1 MDSAGVVGAVS
12 RCSLRPLHGHP
23 PSKWG
28 GVGSHHRQ
36 CQRGVVRG
44 FGEGAKAARVA
55 RRGRG
60 DRRRYP
66 VAEGWHRVA
75 PSMTR
80 RLRLPSSP
88 IEQSVE
94 ARAFVFSGFAVAVL
108 GIVLYGQDYVVPAIG
123 LIAAAAGH
131 VVSYRERNQKREF
144 WRQAFLAAMV
154 FGALFYVIADSSLA
168 LFGGVLPQANFAIL
182 LVAVTSFDLKTRRN
196 CYSSLWISLAIV
208 YLAAVYAWDYAFGI
222 LLALWALYLAG
233 FWIASHLKRMEAG
246 VRVPA
251 RALALMLAAAILGG
265 VGWFVA
271 GPPPPR
277 PAAFPP
283 GGLSPQL

>member
-12 RCSLRPLHGHP
+12 RCPLRPLRGHP
-23 PSKWG
+23 AGKWG
-28 GVGSHHRQ
+28 RVGSHHCQ

-44 FGEGAKAARVA
+44 FGEVAKAARVG
-55 RRGRG
+55 RRGGG

-66 VAEGWHRVA
+66 VAEGWHRMA
-75 PSMTR
+75 PSMR
-80 RLRLPSSP
+80 RRWLRLPSSP

-108 GIVLYGQDYVVPAIG
+108 GIVLYGQDYVVPVIA
-123 LIAAAAGH
+123 LIAAGAGH

-168 LFGGVLPQANFAIL
+168 LFGGILPQANFAIL

-208 YLAAVYAWDYAFGI
+208 YLAAVFAWDYPFGI
-222 LLALWALYLAG
+222 FVALWAICLAG
-233 FWIASHLKRMEAG
+233 FWMTSHLRRIDAKVAG
-246 VRVPA
+246 PA
-251 RALALMLAAAILGG
+251 RAVSVLLLAALVGG
-265 VGWFVA
+265 VAWF
-271 GPPPPR
+271 
-277 PAAFPP
+277 
-283 GGLSPQL
+283 

>member
-1 MDSAGVVGAVS
+1 MVGAVS
-12 RCSLRPLHGHP
+12 ACPLRPLRGHP

-28 GVGSHHRQ
+28 GVGSHHCQ
-36 CQRGVVRG
+36 CQHGVVRS
-44 FGEGAKAARVA
+44 FGEVATAARVG
-55 RRGRG
+55 RRGPG

-75 PSMTR
+75 PSMR
-80 RLRLPSSP
+80 RRWLRLPSSP

-108 GIVLYGQDYVVPAIG
+108 RNVLYGQDYIVPVIA
-123 LIAAAAGH
+123 LIAAGAGH

-168 LFGGVLPQANFAIL
+168 LFGGILPQANFAIL

-208 YLAAVYAWDYAFGI
+208 YLAAVYAWDYAFGV
-222 LLALWALYLAG
+222 LLAAWTVCEIG
-233 FWIASHLKRMEAG
+233 
-246 VRVPA
+246 
-251 RALALMLAAAILGG
+251 RAH
-265 VGWFVA
+265 V
-271 GPPPPR
+271 
-277 PAAFPP
+277 
-283 GGLSPQL
+283 